1 MQINCRVHTD
11 DLDANF
17 LESIKIMFKNK
28 EIDIFIMD
36 EDSEDRL
43 LGQAIEEG
51 LSSEVVSRDELD
63 KALYHCLQVRP
74 FDGLSRGN
82 LRK

>member
-1 MQINCRVHTD
+1 MQVNYRVHTD

-36 EDSEDRL
+36 EDSEDHQ

-51 LSSEVVSRDELD
+51 LSSEVVSRKDLD
-63 KALYHCLQVRP
+63 KALYE
-74 FDGLSRGN
+74 N
-82 LRK
+82 

>member
-1 MQINCRVHTD
+1 MQVNYRVHTN

-36 EDSEDRL
+36 DDSEDRL

-51 LSSEVVSRDELD
+51 LSSESVSRDELD
-63 KALYHCLQVRP
+63 KALYE
-74 FDGLSRGN
+74 N
-82 LRK
+82 